1 MNDKKKVENKKYN
14 FEFYTEIDKK
24 QDIIIPELTFKNIQ
38 TEMILFKNDILK
50 DINLITK
57 ELTEKHEKYAFLLR
71 DEVKKRNNL
80 FKDVENKIK
89 DLSDLITVSNQT
101 KEKIENLLEFK
112 NKMEEYTIT
121 NEIRFNNL
129 EKDTSENFYRQDKI
143 FKETVFYPGVIGPT
157 CKYKSFHDLIDYFI
171 NEITGL
177 LKYKERN
184 EIELDLYKN
193 RLEGIISGFKL
204 QIENFTIS
212 ATQFT
217 KKTVNQLE
225 KKINEKLLKYEDLI
239 NSNRIQCCKSCTDLE
254 KKIIDYK
261 LVNEDNMKNIND
273 KIDKLQKQI
282 QDKINEITKKQNRN
296 DISGDYNRKFNKG
309 MSKMNLKNGIRQIK
323 SANEKD
329 ENNKLDNN
337 KKTNSEKSD
346 IKENEINKNKKEDSN
361 QVNYDDI
368 KNLENK
374 LKAFIKN
381 EIKIISEKIYKSL
394 KNTKDEI
401 NLSLQSITHLYSNKD
416 ESYSCESEKHFI
428 TKTEIDRFKEKNFT
442 NVNLKRYSHV
452 QNKFN
457 KKNIFDQ
464 IMKKRQEKKI
474 LLNRYIFE
482 KIKEVFEES
491 IEDSENEIDI
501 KNEKPKVKK
510 DYMSIPKIREM
521 FNDPEIQKELIYRKI
536 YNSTKII
543 PIITKIKKPKQ
554 IKDNLKKEIKPKPKF
569 PEGKKI
575 IKSPIKIPLTAES
588 QNTQNIE
595 KKNLTEQIKNKP
607 KIEVKENNNNN
618 KDIEHKKRPYSKQ
631 VGEHSTTHIH
641 KKKDK
646 IEFKEELI
654 KTPKIKRN
662 QHLSNFTITLQG
674 TKKLNIDSLDNL
686 INDNTSNINQISGS
700 TIYMNFPRT
709 THLLNQRIFESFHP
723 IYKNKKYSKYIKP
736 YISALTN
743 NYQSIFNRNEL
754 KSAKEKK
761 KKKTLA
767 WNKSDNNLTKNKILK
782 MKDNKEI
789 KLPEIMDDEFIKNY
803 KHYSPLNEDKFK
815 ALIEKDLFKYKSN
828 RNNIQDIY
836 LNKDNRFSQLTIK
849 EKTSFINLKK
859 KI

>member
-1 MNDKKKVENKKYN
+1 MNDKKNVENKKN
-14 FEFYTEIDKK
+14 NIEFYTEINRK
-24 QDIIIPELTFKNIQ
+24 QDIIIPELTYKNIQ
-38 TEMILFKNDILK
+38 TEMILFKDDILK

-57 ELTEKHEKYAFLLR
+57 ALSEKHEKYAFLLK

-89 DLSDLITVSNQT
+89 DLSDLITLSNQT
-101 KEKIENLLEFK
+101 KQKIESLLEFK
-112 NKMEEYTIT
+112 GKMEEYTIT
-121 NEIRFNNL
+121 NEIRFSNL
-129 EKDTSENFYRQDKI
+129 EKDTNDNFFRQDKI
-143 FKETVFYPGVIGPT
+143 FKETVFYPGVIGPA

-184 EIELDLYKN
+184 EVDLDLYKN
-193 RLEGIISGFKL
+193 RLEGMISGFKL
-204 QIENFTIS
+204 QIENFTKS

-217 KKTVNQLE
+217 KKTVNLAEQ
-225 KKINEKLLKYEDLI
+225 KINEKLLKYEDLI

-261 LVNEDNMKNIND
+261 LVNEDNLKNIND

-282 QDKINEITKKQNRN
+282 YDKINEITKKQNKN
-296 DISGDYNRKFNKG
+296 DFSGDYNRKFNKG
-309 MSKMNLKNGIRQIK
+309 ISKMNLKNGNRQIK

-346 IKENEINKNKKEDSN
+346 IKENESNKNKKEDSN

-381 EIKIISEKIYKSL
+381 EIKNLSEKIYKSL

-401 NLSLQSITHLYSNKD
+401 NLSIQSITHLYSNKD

-428 TKTEIDRFKEKNFT
+428 TKTEIDKFKEKNFI

-501 KNEKPKVKK
+501 KNDKLKVKK

-554 IKDNLKKEIKPKPKF
+554 IKDYLKKEIKPKTKNS
-569 PEGKKI
+569 EGKKI
-575 IKSPIKIPLTAES
+575 IKNPIKRPSTTEA
-588 QNTQNIE
+588 QNNLNIE
-595 KKNLTEQIKNKP
+595 KKILSEKIINKP
-607 KIEVKENNNNN
+607 KIEVKENNK

-631 VGEHSTTHIH
+631 AGEHSTTHIH
-641 KKKDK
+641 RKKNK

-674 TKKLNIDSLDNL
+674 AKKINIDSLDKL
-686 INDNTSNINQISGS
+686 INDNTYNINQIACSS
-700 TIYMNFPRT
+700 IYMNFPRT
-709 THLLNQRIFESFHP
+709 THLLKERMFESLHP

-743 NYQSIFNRNEL
+743 NYQSIFNKNEL

-761 KKKTLA
+761 KTLA
-767 WNKSDNNLTKNKILK
+767 WNKSENNLTKNKILK
-782 MKDNKEI
+782 MKSNKDI
-789 KLPEIMDDEFIKNY
+789 KLPEIMDDEFINNN

-815 ALIEKDLFKYKSN
+815 TLIEKDLFKYKSN
-828 RNNIQDIY
+828 KNNNIQDIY
-836 LNKDNRFSQLTIK
+836 LNKDNRFNQFAIK